1 MQALKVLKP
10 EKNQQDIK
18 SIEGIFSKEMIIN
31 LIKNERDKIKK
42 WGEKIIR
49 HDLKYE
55 IKQCVYDF
63 EPFETI

>member
-55 IKQCVYDF
+55 IK
-63 EPFETI
+63 